1 MELKSFAESTM
12 RTNLDGHT
20 VRDLSPAEHDVHIE
34 HLVVEGRSPEKG
46 YHRNG
51 LGIVMVH
58 ILSRHGHIL
67 INTPEGQKISSVRN
81 GDVAII
87 DPSEDY
93 AFEGSMTVLHT
104 ELPPTLRDTGE
115 YVEEN

>member
-1 MELKSFAESTM
+1 MELKPFAESRM
-12 RTNLDGHT
+12 HRNLDGHT
-20 VRDLSPAEHDVHIE
+20 VRDLSPTDHDVHIE
-34 HLVVEGRSPEKG
+34 HLVIEGRSPEKG
-46 YHRNG
+46 YRRNG

-67 INTPEGQKISSVRN
+67 VNTPEGQKSSFVRN

-87 DPSEDY
+87 DPAEDY
-93 AFEGSMTVLHT
+93 AFEGSMTVLST
-104 ELPPTLRDTGE
+104 ELPPQPRDTGE